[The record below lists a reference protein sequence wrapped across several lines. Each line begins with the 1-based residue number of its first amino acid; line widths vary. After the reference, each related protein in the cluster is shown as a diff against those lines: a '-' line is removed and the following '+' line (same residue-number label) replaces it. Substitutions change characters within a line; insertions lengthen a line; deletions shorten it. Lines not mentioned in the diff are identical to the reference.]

1 MKDNNNNSIIN
12 LEIQSL
18 KVNSNNENNNF
29 FTNKFNNKL
38 NNTKIKLFEKISNLK
53 SKRKKASN
61 FSYSKYID
69 SNIYKNLFSFDKIGN
84 TIFFYNYNNILFSF
98 GTKNNFYFILYFL
111 LSSITYYYLIFKLKK
126 NTEII
131 FFFLK
136 ILFIIFIISN
146 IYTFLINP
154 GFPLIQITNINTNN
168 NNNIKNNNN
177 NNINYKY
184 CNKCEIYINK
194 FNKTVH
200 CEICDICIEEY
211 YKHSFLFGKCIGNGN
226 KESYFSMIVCNV
238 FILLLLF
245 INFLVI
251 YFFN

>member
-1 MKDNNNNSIIN
+1 MKDNNNNSMIN
-12 LEIQSL
+12 SEIQSL
-18 KVNSNNENNNF
+18 NVKNNENIFN
-29 FTNKFNNKL
+29 FNNKL
-38 NNTKIKLFEKISNLK
+38 NNNKKKLFEKISNLK
-53 SKRKKASN
+53 TKRKKASN

-84 TIFFYNYNNILFSF
+84 TIFFYNYDNILFSF
-98 GTKNNFYFILYFL
+98 GTKNNFYFIFYFI
-111 LSSITYYYLIFKLKK
+111 LSSITYYYLIFNLKK

-168 NNNIKNNNN
+168 IKKNSNNNN
-177 NNINYKY
+177 NNINFKY

-211 YKHSFLFGKCIGNGN
+211 YKHSFLFGKCIGKGN

>member
-1 MKDNNNNSIIN
+1 MKDNNTIIN
-12 LEIQSL
+12 SRFDEIQSL
-18 KVNSNNENNNF
+18 KVNNENNIIN
-29 FTNKFNNKL
+29 NINNKL
-38 NNTKIKLFEKISNLK
+38 NHTKKKLFEKISKLK

-69 SNIYKNLFSFDKIGN
+69 SSIYKNLFGFDKIGN
-84 TIFFYNYNNILFSF
+84 TIFFYNYDNILFSF

-111 LSSITYYYLIFKLKK
+111 ITSITYYYLIFKVKK
-126 NTEII
+126 STEII

-154 GFPLIQITNINTNN
+154 GFPLIQISNINTNA
-168 NNNIKNNNN
+168 NNIKKNINN
-177 NNINYKY
+177 NYKY

-211 YKHSFLFGKCIGNGN
+211 YKHSFLFGKCVGKGN
-226 KESYFSMIVCNV
+226 KESYFTMIFCNV
-238 FILLLLF
+238 FILLFLV